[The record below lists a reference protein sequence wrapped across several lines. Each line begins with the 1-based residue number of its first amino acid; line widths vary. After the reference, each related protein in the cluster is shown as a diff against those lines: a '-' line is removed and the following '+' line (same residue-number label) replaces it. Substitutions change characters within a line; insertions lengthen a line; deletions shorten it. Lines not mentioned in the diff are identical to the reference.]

1 MTQLVCP
8 LCGRFVALSIFDP
21 SRFEPDIFAVNVK
34 GLGRGRGFAVSE
46 TFSVLGDQEIMG
58 LIADRCREILGL
70 IEGKVVPT
78 SKEVSALKK
87 EVVSIEGHLSY
98 WMNETLKLRRARKN
112 DEAEMAGMED
122 QIALWRKETLKLRMA
137 QKKDEAELGGMED
150 EVSYWRR
157 LAKNLKEEVTQLETT
172 VGELKEN
179 ATEGEMLCLEEMDEL
194 LEKINT
200 STNEDFEYLADAIE
214 YLLEGQ

>member
-1 MTQLVCP
+1 MHKGEHRRPFVNDNFKKGSLRRSLRITKLTSLVCP
-8 LCGRFVALSIFDP
+8 LCGRHVALSIFDP

-34 GLGRGRGFAVSE
+34 GLGYGRGFAISE
-46 TFSVLGDQEIMG
+46 TFSVLGDQEITD
-58 LIADRCREILGL
+58 LIAERCRKILGL

-98 WMNETLKLRRARKN
+98 WRN
-112 DEAEMAGMED
+112 
-122 QIALWRKETLKLRMA
+122 ETLKLRMA